1 MSGQI
6 TETGGIFMACHECDT
21 LHRLPALLPGRTLR
35 CRSCNAVLL
44 NCPRGGLDRPIALY
58 LAAAILFI
66 FANVFPFL
74 TLDIQGREETTTL
87 IGASVGLYNAGM
99 GELAV
104 VVLITSFLTPLLL
117 ITSSLYVLLGVRSG
131 QPLPGL
137 RTTLSWISYLAPWG
151 MLDVFML
158 GVLVSFVKLAG
169 MASMHIG
176 LSLYA
181 FIGLI
186 LVSAAAAAAFEPHL
200 LWHKI
205 GYRSE
210 ATHAGH

>member
-1 MSGQI
+1 
-6 TETGGIFMACHECDT
+6 MACHECDT
-21 LHRLPALLPGRTLR
+21 LHHLPELLPGRTLR

-66 FANVFPFL
+66 FANVYPFL

-87 IGASVGLYNAGM
+87 VGASVGLYNAGM

-104 VVLITSFLTPLLL
+104 VVL

-137 RTTLSWISYLAPWG
+137 RTTLSWISHLAPWG